1 MWSLLREEGE
11 GSGSCDEP
19 KAEDR
24 WEPCVR
30 RAVTIQPSRP
40 ASPVLCPFCL
50 QQTCY
55 VARVSCREFIEPS
68 GEENTQREHTGIAL
82 PSCSSRQPRDWHF
95 PQWEM
100 TARPVSCNWP
110 PVWGRETPTHLLRPR
125 LRAHERSYP
134 ASTGQ
139 SDSVRVG
146 VHACWGRGVCT
157 GVRVHVYRHRC
168 RKHNSS
174 SDSSLWG
181 AGGPLAMPNCV
192 SWVLWG
198 EMSACVLAPG
208 RVCMS
213 VCLSVFQQRPGKGR
227 YIPLCASASR

>member
-1 MWSLLREEGE
+1 MWPGGRGARRLPAGNHRRQQGAGDGARLQPTENWGSVNWLLLHPFYFLVILKKVPCEKASIMWSLLREEGE

-55 VARVSCREFIEPS
+55 VARVSCREFIEPG

-100 TARPVSCNWP
+100 TVRILWVRRVFLKYRVQDESRKAVA
-110 PVWGRETPTHLLRPR
+110 TP
-125 LRAHERSYP
+125 
-134 ASTGQ
+134 ST
-139 SDSVRVG
+139 SRN
-146 VHACWGRGVCT
+146 HF
-157 GVRVHVYRHRC
+157 
-168 RKHNSS
+168 
-174 SDSSLWG
+174 SL
-181 AGGPLAMPNCV
+181 
-192 SWVLWG
+192 
-198 EMSACVLAPG
+198 
-208 RVCMS
+208 
-213 VCLSVFQQRPGKGR
+213 
-227 YIPLCASASR
+227 

>member
-1 MWSLLREEGE
+1 M
-11 GSGSCDEP
+11 
-19 KAEDR
+19 
-24 WEPCVR
+24 
-30 RAVTIQPSRP
+30 TPSTPTRP
-40 ASPVLCPFCL
+40 
-50 QQTCY
+50 
-55 VARVSCREFIEPS
+55 REPS
-68 GEENTQREHTGIAL
+68 
-82 PSCSSRQPRDWHF
+82 SQPRPSDAHPPSIPVVCGSVPWGHPHGACFPSWHLQLSS
-95 PQWEM
+95 PWQHSPPPRARPLC
-100 TARPVSCNWP
+100 TANPRPVSCNWP